1 MLIRI
6 VSVDRDGWARVSVTP
21 VSGDGGPQYDRE
33 GEPQE
38 FTGSDGQDCVYFLHN
53 LRRKWWWQR

>member
-1 MLIRI
+1 M
-6 VSVDRDGWARVSVTP
+6 DRDGWARVSVTP